1 MKKIVFLLILLSFC
15 GQAFAFEVE
24 SPAFIN
30 KGYIPD
36 RYTCDGQ
43 DFSPSLKWDK
53 IPSGTKSLVIICDD
67 PDAPFKIWVHW
78 VLFNIP
84 ADVKAI
90 EENISK
96 ERLTELEIVEGLNDS
111 GRLGYNGPCP
121 PQGKPHRYF
130 FKLYALDEML
140 SLEEGIT
147 KKEVVE
153 AMQGHI
159 LAETKVIGLYQRK

>member
-1 MKKIVFLLILLSFC
+1 MKKILFFLIIISFC
-15 GQAFAFEVE
+15 TNTFALEIKSEGFKQ
-24 SPAFIN
+24 

-36 RYTCDGQ
+36 RYSCDAQ
-43 DFSPSLKWDK
+43 DFSPSLSWSQV
-53 IPSGTKSLVIICDD
+53 PQGTKSLAIVCDD

-78 VLFNIP
+78 VIFNIP
-84 ADVKAI
+84 SDVSSL

-96 ERLTELEIVEGLNDS
+96 EKLNELSVVEGLNDF

-121 PQGKPHRYF
+121 PAGKPHRYF
-130 FKLYALDEML
+130 FTLYALDTTL
-140 SLEEGIT
+140 SLEEGVG
-147 KKEVVE
+147 KKELVE